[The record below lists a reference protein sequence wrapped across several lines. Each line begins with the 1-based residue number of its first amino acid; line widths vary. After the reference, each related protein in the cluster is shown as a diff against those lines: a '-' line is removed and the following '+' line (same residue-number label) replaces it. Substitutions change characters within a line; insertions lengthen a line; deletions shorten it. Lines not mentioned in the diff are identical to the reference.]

1 MSLLLN
7 LHSNYNWLCGFFASW
22 NKEMLAE
29 SYDDDHREDE
39 TQPQLLINH
48 FTLKELVNVMAR
60 NTNKILALYEEI
72 SQRPWSL

>member
-1 MSLLLN
+1 
-7 LHSNYNWLCGFFASW
+7 
-22 NKEMLAE
+22 MLAE

-72 SQRPWSL
+72 SQRP